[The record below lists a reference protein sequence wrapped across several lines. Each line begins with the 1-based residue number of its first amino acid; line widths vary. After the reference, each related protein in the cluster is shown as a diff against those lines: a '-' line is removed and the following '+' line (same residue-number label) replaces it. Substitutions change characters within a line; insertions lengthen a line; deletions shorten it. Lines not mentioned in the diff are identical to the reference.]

1 MERQRFLP
9 LLAVIIFIWVL
20 WRYEAAL
27 ALLGFFCNLIMPFII
42 GGCLAFIVNVPLV
55 HVERLWQKLF
65 ARFSSDWPQKIKR
78 PVCLIFTLTLIIGI
92 VLIGG
97 LKIGPDLHQSFNMIV
112 KTLPKASAELT
123 VSLKERWSE
132 LALSPDTLDYL
143 QSQWSE
149 LLRAVDSYWENNKT
163 TLFYNTLNIT
173 TSLIS
178 LVSNIVIGVVFAVY
192 LLLNKET
199 ISRQTR
205 NMILAF
211 CSGKRA
217 AYLLDLGSAA
227 HTIFSGYIGGQ
238 LLEAFCLGLLC
249 LAGMLL
255 LGLPYALSIS
265 VIVGFLAII
274 PIIGTIIS
282 ALLGLILIG
291 LAAPGKIWLFI
302 LFFFVLQRIE
312 GDILYPKIVGK
323 SVGLSE
329 IWVLAAITVGGSL
342 YGVLGAYLSN
352 GGKSFICCSSTFTDK
367 QGVMHSRIRPTL
379 AEGSI
384 VTDTRANTHYV
395 VTEYGMVNLKG
406 LSSWQKAEAL
416 ISVAHPDF
424 RDELIAEAEKMHIWR
439 RSNK

>member
-1 MERQRFLP
+1 
-9 LLAVIIFIWVL
+9 
-20 WRYEAAL
+20 
-27 ALLGFFCNLIMPFII
+27 
-42 GGCLAFIVNVPLV
+42 
-55 HVERLWQKLF
+55 
-65 ARFSSDWPQKIKR
+65 
-78 PVCLIFTLTLIIGI
+78 
-92 VLIGG
+92 
-97 LKIGPDLHQSFNMIV
+97 MIV

-282 ALLGLILIG
+282 AL
-291 LAAPGKIWLFI
+291 
-302 LFFFVLQRIE
+302 
-312 GDILYPKIVGK
+312 
-323 SVGLSE
+323 
-329 IWVLAAITVGGSL
+329 
-342 YGVLGAYLSN
+342 
-352 GGKSFICCSSTFTDK
+352 
-367 QGVMHSRIRPTL
+367 
-379 AEGSI
+379 
-384 VTDTRANTHYV
+384 
-395 VTEYGMVNLKG
+395 
-406 LSSWQKAEAL
+406 
-416 ISVAHPDF
+416 
-424 RDELIAEAEKMHIWR
+424 
-439 RSNK
+439 

>member
-1 MERQRFLP
+1 MERQRLLP
-9 LLAVIIFIWVL
+9 LLAVILFIWVL

-55 HVERLWQKLF
+55 HIERLWQKLF
-65 ARFSSDWPQKIKR
+65 VRFSSDWPQKIKR
-78 PVCLIFTLTLIIGI
+78 PVCLIVTLTVIIGI

-123 VSLKERWSE
+123 VSLKERWAE

-149 LLRAVDSYWENNKT
+149 FLRAVDTYWETNKT

-211 CSGKRA
+211 CS
-217 AYLLDLGSAA
+217 
-227 HTIFSGYIGGQ
+227 
-238 LLEAFCLGLLC
+238 
-249 LAGMLL
+249 
-255 LGLPYALSIS
+255 LPA
-265 VIVGFLAII
+265 
-274 PIIGTIIS
+274 
-282 ALLGLILIG
+282 
-291 LAAPGKIWLFI
+291 
-302 LFFFVLQRIE
+302 
-312 GDILYPKIVGK
+312 
-323 SVGLSE
+323 
-329 IWVLAAITVGGSL
+329 
-342 YGVLGAYLSN
+342 
-352 GGKSFICCSSTFTDK
+352 
-367 QGVMHSRIRPTL
+367 
-379 AEGSI
+379 
-384 VTDTRANTHYV
+384 
-395 VTEYGMVNLKG
+395 
-406 LSSWQKAEAL
+406 
-416 ISVAHPDF
+416 
-424 RDELIAEAEKMHIWR
+424 
-439 RSNK
+439 

>member
-9 LLAVIIFIWVL
+9 LLAVIIFIWAL

-55 HVERLWQKLF
+55 HIERLWQKLF

-78 PVCLIFTLTLIIGI
+78 PVCLIFTLT
-92 VLIGG
+92 
-97 LKIGPDLHQSFNMIV
+97 HQSFNMIV

-342 YGVLGAYLSN
+342 YGVLGIIVSVPVASVIAYILSDSV
-352 GGKSFICCSSTFTDK
+352 KK
-367 QGVMHSRIRPTL
+367 RLQ
-379 AEGSI
+379 
-384 VTDTRANTHYV
+384 
-395 VTEYGMVNLKG
+395 
-406 LSSWQKAEAL
+406 QKN
-416 ISVAHPDF
+416 IDF
-424 RDELIAEAEKMHIWR
+424 EQQ
-439 RSNK
+439 NP

>member
-55 HVERLWQKLF
+55 HIERLWQKLF

-238 LLEAFCLGLLC
+238 LLEAFCLGL
-249 LAGMLL
+249 
-255 LGLPYALSIS
+255 
-265 VIVGFLAII
+265 
-274 PIIGTIIS
+274 
-282 ALLGLILIG
+282 
-291 LAAPGKIWLFI
+291 
-302 LFFFVLQRIE
+302 
-312 GDILYPKIVGK
+312 
-323 SVGLSE
+323 
-329 IWVLAAITVGGSL
+329 
-342 YGVLGAYLSN
+342 
-352 GGKSFICCSSTFTDK
+352 
-367 QGVMHSRIRPTL
+367 
-379 AEGSI
+379 
-384 VTDTRANTHYV
+384 
-395 VTEYGMVNLKG
+395 
-406 LSSWQKAEAL
+406 
-416 ISVAHPDF
+416 
-424 RDELIAEAEKMHIWR
+424 
-439 RSNK
+439 

>member
-55 HVERLWQKLF
+55 HIERLWQKLF

-291 LAAPGKIWLFI
+291 LAAPGKIWLLFFSSSCCSVSKVISFI
-302 LFFFVLQRIE
+302 LKSSANLLV
-312 GDILYPKIVGK
+312 YPRSGFWQQL
-323 SVGLSE
+323 LS
-329 IWVLAAITVGGSL
+329 AAVFTV
-342 YGVLGAYLSN
+342 
-352 GGKSFICCSSTFTDK
+352 F
-367 QGVMHSRIRPTL
+367 
-379 AEGSI
+379 
-384 VTDTRANTHYV
+384 
-395 VTEYGMVNLKG
+395 
-406 LSSWQKAEAL
+406 
-416 ISVAHPDF
+416 
-424 RDELIAEAEKMHIWR
+424 
-439 RSNK
+439 

>member
-55 HVERLWQKLF
+55 HIERLWQKLF
-65 ARFSSDWPQKIKR
+65 ARFSSDWPPKIKR

-227 HTIFSGYIGGQ
+227 QTIFSGYIGGQ
-238 LLEAFCLGLLC
+238 LLEAFCL
-249 LAGMLL
+249 
-255 LGLPYALSIS
+255 

-342 YGVLGAYLSN
+342 YGVLGIIVSVPVASVIAYILSD
-352 GGKSFICCSSTFTDK
+352 S
-367 QGVMHSRIRPTL
+367 V
-379 AEGSI
+379 
-384 VTDTRANTHYV
+384 
-395 VTEYGMVNLKG
+395 
-406 LSSWQKAEAL
+406 QKRL
-416 ISVAHPDF
+416 QQKNIDF
-424 RDELIAEAEKMHIWR
+424 EQQ
-439 RSNK
+439 NP

>member
-55 HVERLWQKLF
+55 HIERLWQKLF

-123 VSLKERWSE
+123 VSLKER
-132 LALSPDTLDYL
+132 
-143 QSQWSE
+143 WSE

-342 YGVLGAYLSN
+342 YGVLGIIVSVPVASVIAYILSD
-352 GGKSFICCSSTFTDK
+352 S
-367 QGVMHSRIRPTL
+367 V
-379 AEGSI
+379 
-384 VTDTRANTHYV
+384 
-395 VTEYGMVNLKG
+395 
-406 LSSWQKAEAL
+406 QKRLQQKNIEQ
-416 ISVAHPDF
+416 
-424 RDELIAEAEKMHIWR
+424 
-439 RSNK
+439 

>member
-9 LLAVIIFIWVL
+9 LLAVIIFIWAL

-55 HVERLWQKLF
+55 HIERLWQKLF

-163 TLFYNTLNIT
+163 TLFFNTLNIT

-238 LLEAFCLGLLC
+238 LFEAFCLGLLC

-291 LAAPGKIWLFI
+291 LAAPGKI
-302 LFFFVLQRIE
+302 
-312 GDILYPKIVGK
+312 
-323 SVGLSE
+323 
-329 IWVLAAITVGGSL
+329 
-342 YGVLGAYLSN
+342 
-352 GGKSFICCSSTFTDK
+352 
-367 QGVMHSRIRPTL
+367 
-379 AEGSI
+379 
-384 VTDTRANTHYV
+384 
-395 VTEYGMVNLKG
+395 
-406 LSSWQKAEAL
+406 
-416 ISVAHPDF
+416 
-424 RDELIAEAEKMHIWR
+424 
-439 RSNK
+439 

>member
-9 LLAVIIFIWVL
+9 LLAVIIFIWTL

-55 HVERLWQKLF
+55 HIERLWQKLF
-65 ARFSSDWPQKIKR
+65 ARFSSDWPPKIKR

-217 AYLLDLGSAA
+217 TYLLDLGSAA

-342 YGVLGAYLSN
+342 YGVLGIIVSVPVASVIAYILSDSV
-352 GGKSFICCSSTFTDK
+352 KK
-367 QGVMHSRIRPTL
+367 RLQ
-379 AEGSI
+379 
-384 VTDTRANTHYV
+384 
-395 VTEYGMVNLKG
+395 
-406 LSSWQKAEAL
+406 QKN
-416 ISVAHPDF
+416 IDF
-424 RDELIAEAEKMHIWR
+424 EQQ
-439 RSNK
+439 NP

>member
-1 MERQRFLP
+1 MVQWNQFIIIYTGAKIMERKRFLP
-9 LLAVIIFIWVL
+9 LLAVILFIWAL

-27 ALLGFFCNLIMPFII
+27 ALLGFFFNLIMPFII
-42 GGCLAFIVNVPLV
+42 GGCLAFIINVPLV
-55 HVERLWQKLF
+55 HIERLWQKLF
-65 ARFSSDWPQKIKR
+65 ARFHSDWPQKVKR
-78 PVCLIFTLTLIIGI
+78 PVCLIVTLTVIIGV

-112 KTLPKASAELT
+112 KTLPQASAEVTL
-123 VSLKERWSE
+123 SLKERWAE

-143 QSQWSE
+143 QAQWSE
-149 LLRAVDSYWENNKT
+149 LLHALDTYWETNKT

-173 TSLIS
+173 TSIIS
-178 LVSNIVIGVVFAVY
+178 LISNIVIGAVFAVY
-192 LLLNKET
+192 LLLSKEK
-199 ISRQTR
+199 IANQTR
-205 NMILAF
+205 DLILAF
-211 CSGKRA
+211 CSSKRA
-217 AYLLDLGSAA
+217 AYLLDLGRAA
-227 HTIFSGYIGGQ
+227 HAIFSGYIGGQ

-312 GDILYPKIVGK
+312 GDVLYPKIVGK

-342 YGVLGAYLSN
+342 AGVLGIIVSVPAASVLAYIFSQN
-352 GGKSFICCSSTFTDK
+352 VR
-367 QGVMHSRIRPTL
+367 QR
-379 AEGSI
+379 
-384 VTDTRANTHYV
+384 
-395 VTEYGMVNLKG
+395 LKE
-406 LSSWQKAEAL
+406 KD
-416 ISVAHPDF
+416 INP
-424 RDELIAEAEKMHIWR
+424 ELE
-439 RSNK
+439 

>member
-1 MERQRFLP
+1 MPFIGCRLCDKIKAVYKYYTGAKTMERQRLLP
-9 LLAVIIFIWVL
+9 LLAVILFIWVL

-55 HVERLWQKLF
+55 HIERLWQKLF
-65 ARFSSDWPQKIKR
+65 VRFSSDWPQKIKR
-78 PVCLIFTLTLIIGI
+78 PVCLIVTLTVIIGI

-123 VSLKERWSE
+123 VSLKERWAE

-149 LLRAVDSYWENNKT
+149 FLRAVDTYWETNKT

-274 PIIGTIIS
+274 PIIGTIFS

-329 IWVLAAITVGGSL
+329 IWV
-342 YGVLGAYLSN
+342 
-352 GGKSFICCSSTFTDK
+352 
-367 QGVMHSRIRPTL
+367 
-379 AEGSI
+379 
-384 VTDTRANTHYV
+384 
-395 VTEYGMVNLKG
+395 
-406 LSSWQKAEAL
+406 
-416 ISVAHPDF
+416 
-424 RDELIAEAEKMHIWR
+424 
-439 RSNK
+439 

>member
-1 MERQRFLP
+1 M
-9 LLAVIIFIWVL
+9 
-20 WRYEAAL
+20 
-27 ALLGFFCNLIMPFII
+27 
-42 GGCLAFIVNVPLV
+42 
-55 HVERLWQKLF
+55 
-65 ARFSSDWPQKIKR
+65 
-78 PVCLIFTLTLIIGI
+78 
-92 VLIGG
+92 
-97 LKIGPDLHQSFNMIV
+97 
-112 KTLPKASAELT
+112 
-123 VSLKERWSE
+123 
-132 LALSPDTLDYL
+132 
-143 QSQWSE
+143 
-149 LLRAVDSYWENNKT
+149 LRAVDSYWENNKT

-199 ISRQTR
+199 ISRQIR
-205 NMILAF
+205 KMILAF

-249 LAGMLL
+249 LVGMLL

-291 LAAPGKIWLFI
+291 LASPGKIWLFI

-342 YGVLGAYLSN
+342 YGILGIIVSVPVASVIAYILSD
-352 GGKSFICCSSTFTDK
+352 S
-367 QGVMHSRIRPTL
+367 V
-379 AEGSI
+379 
-384 VTDTRANTHYV
+384 
-395 VTEYGMVNLKG
+395 
-406 LSSWQKAEAL
+406 QKRLQQKNIEQ
-416 ISVAHPDF
+416 
-424 RDELIAEAEKMHIWR
+424 
-439 RSNK
+439 

>member
-42 GGCLAFIVNVPLV
+42 GGCPAFFLNVPLV
-55 HVERLWQKLF
+55 HIERLWQKLF

-238 LLEAFCLGLLC
+238 PLPTFFLGVWIIMPRRDAAF
-249 LAGMLL
+249 
-255 LGLPYALSIS
+255 
-265 VIVGFLAII
+265 
-274 PIIGTIIS
+274 
-282 ALLGLILIG
+282 
-291 LAAPGKIWLFI
+291 
-302 LFFFVLQRIE
+302 R
-312 GDILYPKIVGK
+312 
-323 SVGLSE
+323 
-329 IWVLAAITVGGSL
+329 AAICSVNFGHRWLSGYYPDHRHYHQRPFRSYSYWARRPRQNLAVYSFLLRTA
-342 YGVLGAYLSN
+342 AYRRRYPLS
-352 GGKSFICCSSTFTDK
+352 
-367 QGVMHSRIRPTL
+367 
-379 AEGSI
+379 
-384 VTDTRANTHYV
+384 
-395 VTEYGMVNLKG
+395 
-406 LSSWQKAEAL
+406 
-416 ISVAHPDF
+416 
-424 RDELIAEAEKMHIWR
+424 
-439 RSNK
+439 